1 MKTNHFKD
9 LLIPLLVLN
18 VLVFNACSDEELI
31 VENNSVDDVTEMSRA
46 AEMDAMDVAL
56 GDLVVN
62 AFEEQERGV
71 LGRSSYNNNLPEC
84 VVITAVVEQNSVEVT
99 IDFGTDGCL
108 VNGHLIRGQIQMS
121 YTRNPEAMQILINY
135 NLVDFYFNNK
145 NVAATR
151 TILRERFNENGNPQ
165 FTHSLDVTVTW
176 PNGLQASRSGEKVRE
191 WIEGFGSGTFNDN
204 VFLISGFWNAS
215 FVNGNTH
222 NYEVMT
228 PLRREI
234 GCPHFVS
241 GTIEV
246 SRPNFGGVLDY
257 GDGDCD
263 ALAMFTFNNGVEIP
277 INLD

>member
-1 MKTNHFKD
+1 MKTNHFKN

-99 IDFGTDGCL
+99 IDFGTEGCL
-108 VNGHLIRGQIQMS
+108 VNGNLIRGQIEIS
-121 YTRNPEAMQILINY
+121 YTRNPEAMQMLINY

-151 TILRERFNENGNPQ
+151 TILKERFNENGNPQ

-204 VFLISGFWNAS
+204 VFLITGFWNAS
-215 FVNGNTH
+215 FVNGNEH
-222 NYEVMT
+222 NYEVIEA
-228 PLRREI
+228 LRREI
-234 GCPHFVS
+234 GCLYFVS
-241 GTIEV
+241 GAVEV
-246 SRPNFGGVLDY
+246 TRTNFAGVLDY

-263 ALAMFTFNNGVEIP
+263 ALATFTFNNGVEIP